1 MRPGALLLNTS
12 RGPIVDEGALISA
25 LREQRIFAA
34 LDVYDLG
41 PLPVGHPFTLFENVV
56 IAPHLGYASEA
67 NMATM
72 FAGAVENIA
81 EYLKGSPVRVI

>member
-1 MRPGALLLNTS
+1 LLLNTS
-12 RGPIVDEGALISA
+12 RGPIVDEEALISA

-34 LDVYDLG
+34 LDVYDVE
-41 PLPVGHPFTLFENVV
+41 PLPAGHPFTSLDNVV

-72 FAGAVENIA
+72 YSGAVEDIA
-81 EYLKGSPVRVI
+81 AFLEGSPIRVI